1 LTGISDV
8 VIFRSTLDIPYLN
21 KTRLNKPYKEETMDF
36 RGLYKWAGV
45 CAIGY
50 AVISLVGYFASV
62 ATNGAVSVTPLSP
75 DQIWNMLQKQG
86 NRIALRLDQ
95 LSYFLWIPAL
105 VGLFAFLRDHRPGRA
120 HLGGAFAALAVIGF
134 FAASTLGGAM
144 LALAQQPA
152 TEALRERLAAFDLVS
167 FSLVLP
173 ALYAISVANLLWGL
187 ALRTQAGLAK
197 TVGALFLIQVAAF
210 VVGDAG
216 FISRQAI
223 LLNAGIM
230 IHNLAIAATYATAGV
245 LLRRASL
252 EALEV
257 KPIDRERGRTASASA

>member
-1 LTGISDV
+1 
-8 VIFRSTLDIPYLN
+8 
-21 KTRLNKPYKEETMDF
+21 MDF

-50 AVISLVGYFASV
+50 AAISLAGYLLSV

-86 NRIALRLDQ
+86 NQIAFRLDQ

-105 VGLFAFLRDHRPGRA
+105 VGLFAFLRDRRPGRA
-120 HLGGAFAALAVIGF
+120 HLGGAFAALALIGF
-134 FAASTLGGAM
+134 FAASTLGAAM

-152 TEALRERLAAFDLVS
+152 TDALRDRLAAFDLVS

-173 ALYAISVANLLWGL
+173 ALYAISAANLLWGL

-197 TVGALFLIQVAAF
+197 TVGTLFLIQVAAF
-210 VVGDAG
+210 ALGDAG

-223 LLNAGIM
+223 VLNAGIM
-230 IHNLAIAATYATAGV
+230 ILNLAIAATYATAGI
-245 LLRRASL
+245 LLRRASA
-252 EALEV
+252 EEPGV
-257 KPIDRERGRTASASA
+257 KPVDRERGRAARASV

>member
-8 VIFRSTLDIPYLN
+8 VIFHSTLDIPYLN
-21 KTRLNKPYKEETMDF
+21 KTRLNKRSNKEETTDF
-36 RGLYKWAGV
+36 RGLYKCAGV

-50 AVISLVGYFASV
+50 GVISLVGYFSSV

-86 NRIALRLDQ
+86 NQIAFRLDQ

-105 VGLFAFLRDHRPGRA
+105 VGLFAFLRDRKPGRA

-134 FAASTLGGAM
+134 FAASTLGAAM
-144 LALAQQPA
+144 LTLALQPA

-173 ALYAISVANLLWGL
+173 ALYAVTLP
-187 ALRTQAGLAK
+187 TC
-197 TVGALFLIQVAAF
+197 F
-210 VVGDAG
+210 GDWHFELKPAWQ
-216 FISRQAI
+216 RQWA
-223 LLNAGIM
+223 
-230 IHNLAIAATYATAGV
+230 
-245 LLRRASL
+245 RCF
-252 EALEV
+252 
-257 KPIDRERGRTASASA
+257 